1 MELEQEVFGLAAPS
15 VDQGLI
21 KEIDEMPLVEDSGE
35 VGEAA
40 EVAEYG
46 SELGNSIVDSIVHSV
61 PLTEPTDL
69 ESELVTELETVGSS
83 YHLHKI
89 DQLVL
94 QVEVE

>member
-1 MELEQEVFGLAAPS
+1 MFGLVAPL
-15 VDQGLI
+15 VDQVLM
-21 KEIDEMPLVEDSGE
+21 EESDEMRLVEEADGM
-35 VGEAA
+35 GEAA
-40 EVAEYG
+40 EVAGYG

-61 PLTEPTDL
+61 PLTEPTEL
-69 ESELVTELETVGSS
+69 ESELETVGSS

>member
-1 MELEQEVFGLAAPS
+1 MFGLAAPS

-46 SELGNSIVDSIVHSV
+46 SELGNSIVDVIVDSV
-61 PLTEPTDL
+61 PLTEPAD
-69 ESELVTELETVGSS
+69 SELVTELGTVGSS

-89 DQLVL
+89 DQIVL
-94 QVEVE
+94 QLVVE